1 MARYVVAEDSL
12 DERAKASFNRTRW
25 TNDRVSELADGFTLR
40 PRGREG
46 SLYYKENGH
55 VLELGFELAGDQ
67 DRSILL
73 SRAGLQRWITPGQD
87 PLNLEDQ
94 QRLEALAVEWLR
106 NMGLSGKFLSLE
118 TDLVRDW

>member
-1 MARYVVAEDSL
+1 MARYVVVEDGP
-12 DERAKASFNRTRW
+12 DERAKASFDRTRW

-46 SLYYKENGH
+46 SLYYKEDGNI
-55 VLELGFELAGDQ
+55 LELGFELAGDK
-67 DRSILL
+67 DRSILI
-73 SRAGLQRWITPGQD
+73 SRTGLKRWIKPGQD
-87 PLNLEDQ
+87 PLSLEDQ

-106 NMGLSGKFLSLE
+106 NMGLSGKFLSPE

>member
-1 MARYVVAEDSL
+1 MARYVVVEDGP
-12 DERAKASFNRTRW
+12 DERAKASFDRTRW

-46 SLYYKENGH
+46 SLYYKEDGNI
-55 VLELGFELAGDQ
+55 LELGFELAGDK
-67 DRSILL
+67 DRSILI
-73 SRAGLQRWITPGQD
+73 SRTGLRRWIKSDQD
-87 PLNLEDQ
+87 PLSLEDQ

-106 NMGLSGKFLSLE
+106 NMGLSGKFLSPE

>member
-1 MARYVVAEDSL
+1 MARYVVVQDGP
-12 DERAKASFNRTRW
+12 DERAKASFDRTRW
-25 TNDRVSELADGFTLR
+25 AHDRISELADGFTLR

-46 SLYYKENGH
+46 SLYYKEDGH
-55 VLELGFELAGDQ
+55 VLELGFEVAGDQ
-67 DRSILL
+67 DRSILV
-73 SRAGLQRWITPGQD
+73 SRAGLKRWITSGQA

-106 NMGLSGKFLSLE
+106 NMGLAAKFLSPE